1 MNHAGTY
8 DFFYLPID
16 FRNNN
21 GNLGYAFLNLKD
33 PRDIVALVEDF
44 SGKRWER
51 YKSDKVCEIAYAR
64 IQGKQALM
72 EHFRCSRLMNKHHK
86 YRPLVADD
94 SGQLCD
100 YLSECAEPFRQCDTS
115 LRYPAMPWPSPQS
128 KKGSCSSSSS
138 CSSCSSSSGESSWH
152 SPSQLGAFLS
162 SEISM
167 PSLPSSPGLSS
178 LMGQL
183 NEGAEHANTNG
194 HRDGST
200 HQSGIKGSCE
210 ADVDRP
216 CKPANETD
224 EPLSPHHLRLESFPR
239 HSVAPPGQDPQTLHH
254 ERSALTAEAVAAAS
268 FRMLDMDLEDEE
280 SHAHALAVS
289 DSLKQRADNLVSPMR
304 QDSASAQH
312 QQGGRMQHQL
322 PVGTQTASR
331 LRLDQHLSGL
341 GCGVDGDE
349 VRVCQPRG
357 KIEQQLNR
365 PVRDSDPGEMSFKV
379 PPGAAPAVD
388 GVGLHLLCPAHD
400 FGSTPNVAHALA
412 MGAPA
417 PHPSGPLQP
426 SDDRMPPSGTEFCT
440 IQELLYQSLLYNG
453 SCKLGAAAPGTNS
466 RGLHGQRMS
475 MNYHGGIASPM
486 RSPCWIERGCASVVG
501 GSDAEQFRVDF
512 RAVLQ
517 GIDRRTTVML
527 RNVPN
532 KYSKAALLKLIDRNH
547 AGAYDFFYLPIDF
560 RNKCN
565 LGYAFINFR
574 DPHSIVA
581 LAGHTHT
588 HTHTHFRDP
597 YSIVALAGRRH
608 VLCGTCIHLV
618 ATLFVHVHVC
628 YGTLN
633 LRTPF
638 SRPPHHTQPEEFS
651 GKRWEHFKS
660 DKVCEVAYGRIQG
673 KAMLMEHFRS
683 SRLIHKHEKYC
694 PLVLP

>member
-1 MNHAGTY
+1 
-8 DFFYLPID
+8 
-16 FRNNN
+16 
-21 GNLGYAFLNLKD
+21 
-33 PRDIVALVEDF
+33 
-44 SGKRWER
+44 
-51 YKSDKVCEIAYAR
+51 
-64 IQGKQALM
+64 
-72 EHFRCSRLMNKHHK
+72 
-86 YRPLVADD
+86 
-94 SGQLCD
+94 
-100 YLSECAEPFRQCDTS
+100 
-115 LRYPAMPWPSPQS
+115 
-128 KKGSCSSSSS
+128 
-138 CSSCSSSSGESSWH
+138 
-152 SPSQLGAFLS
+152 
-162 SEISM
+162 
-167 PSLPSSPGLSS
+167 
-178 LMGQL
+178 
-183 NEGAEHANTNG
+183 
-194 HRDGST
+194 
-200 HQSGIKGSCE
+200 
-210 ADVDRP
+210 
-216 CKPANETD
+216 
-224 EPLSPHHLRLESFPR
+224 
-239 HSVAPPGQDPQTLHH
+239 
-254 ERSALTAEAVAAAS
+254 
-268 FRMLDMDLEDEE
+268 
-280 SHAHALAVS
+280 
-289 DSLKQRADNLVSPMR
+289 
-304 QDSASAQH
+304 
-312 QQGGRMQHQL
+312 MQHQL

-400 FGSTPNVAHALA
+400 FGSTPNVANALA

-426 SDDRMPPSGTEFCT
+426 SDDRIPPSGTEFCT
-440 IQELLYQSLLYNG
+440 IQELLYQSLLYND
-453 SCKLGAAAPGTNS
+453 SCKRGAAAPVTNS

-608 VLCGTCIHLV
+608 VLCGTGIHLV

>member
-1 MNHAGTY
+1 MMIRNVPNKYTKSTLLQLIDMNHAGTY

-51 YKSDKVCEIAYAR
+51 YKSDKVCEIAYAH

-115 LRYPAMPWPSPQS
+115 PHYPAMLWPASHS

-138 CSSCSSSSGESSWH
+138 CSSCSSSSGESSWP

-162 SEISM
+162 SEMPM
-167 PSLPSSPGLSS
+167 PSLPSSPGLG
-178 LMGQL
+178 LMGKL
-183 NEGAEHANTNG
+183 NEDGEHANTNR
-194 HRDGST
+194 HRDGNT
-200 HQSGIKGSCE
+200 HQSGINSSCE
-210 ADVDRP
+210 ADVDLP
-216 CKPANETD
+216 CKPAYTTD
-224 EPLSPHHLRLESFPR
+224 EPLSPHHVRLESFPR
-239 HSVAPPGQDPQTLHH
+239 HSVAPLGQDPQTLHH
-254 ERSALTAEAVAAAS
+254 EQSALTAAAVAAAS
-268 FRMLDMDLEDEE
+268 FRMLDMDLADEE
-280 SHAHALAVS
+280 SHAHELAFSDLAFS
-289 DSLKQRADNLVSPMR
+289 DSLKQRADNLDSPMR
-304 QDSASAQH
+304 QGLSSAQH

-322 PVGTQTASR
+322 PVGTQNASR
-331 LRLDQHLSGL
+331 LRLHQHLSGL
-341 GCGVDGDE
+341 ACGVDGDE

-365 PVRDSDPGEMSFKV
+365 PVRDSEPGEMSFKV

-426 SDDRMPPSGTEFCT
+426 SDDRMPPSGTELRA

-453 SCKLGAAAPGTNS
+453 SYNGSCKRAPGTDS
-466 RGLHGQRMS
+466 HGLHGQRMW
-475 MNYHGGIASPM
+475 MNYYGGIASPM
-486 RSPCWIERGCASVVG
+486 KSPVGGERGCASLVG

-581 LAGHTHT
+581 LAGHTRTNT

-597 YSIVALAGRRH
+597 YSTVALAGQRH
-608 VLCGTCIHLV
+608 VL
-618 ATLFVHVHVC
+618 
-628 YGTLN
+628 
-633 LRTPF
+633 
-638 SRPPHHTQPEEFS
+638 
-651 GKRWEHFKS
+651 
-660 DKVCEVAYGRIQG
+660 
-673 KAMLMEHFRS
+673 
-683 SRLIHKHEKYC
+683 
-694 PLVLP
+694 

>member
-1 MNHAGTY
+1 MMIRNVPNKYTKSTLLQLIDMNHAGTY
-8 DFFYLPID
+8 DFFYRPID

-115 LRYPAMPWPSPQS
+115 PHYPAMLWPASQS

-162 SEISM
+162 SESSM
-167 PSLPSSPGLSS
+167 LSLPSSPGLSS

-183 NEGAEHANTNG
+183 HEGAEHTNTNG
-194 HRDGST
+194 HSDGSA
-200 HQSGIKGSCE
+200 HQSGINGSCE
-210 ADVDRP
+210 AEVDLP
-216 CKPANETD
+216 CKPAYTID
-224 EPLSPHHLRLESFPR
+224 EPLSPLSPHHLRGESFPR
-239 HSVAPPGQDPQTLHH
+239 HSVAPPGQDVQ
-254 ERSALTAEAVAAAS
+254 TAEAVAAAS
-268 FRMLDMDLEDEE
+268 LRMLDMDMAHMDME
-280 SHAHALAVS
+280 SRAHALAFS
-289 DSLKQRADNLVSPMR
+289 DSLKQRANNLVSPMR
-304 QDSASAQH
+304 QDTASAQH
-312 QQGGRMQHQL
+312 QRGGRMQHQL
-322 PVGTQTASR
+322 PVGTQTAAR

-426 SDDRMPPSGTEFCT
+426 SDDRMSPSGTEFRT
-440 IQELLYQSLLYNG
+440 MQELLYQSLLYSGGYNG
-453 SCKLGAAAPGTNS
+453 SCKRGAAAPGTDS
-466 RGLHGQRMS
+466 RGLHGQQMS
-475 MNYHGGIASPM
+475 MNYNGGIASPM
-486 RSPCWIERGCASVVG
+486 RSPGVCGCASVVG

-565 LGYAFINFR
+565 LGYAFVNFR

-581 LAGHTHT
+581 LAGHT
-588 HTHTHFRDP
+588 
-597 YSIVALAGRRH
+597 
-608 VLCGTCIHLV
+608 
-618 ATLFVHVHVC
+618 
-628 YGTLN
+628 
-633 LRTPF
+633 
-638 SRPPHHTQPEEFS
+638 Q
-651 GKRWEHFKS
+651 
-660 DKVCEVAYGRIQG
+660 
-673 KAMLMEHFRS
+673 
-683 SRLIHKHEKYC
+683 
-694 PLVLP
+694 